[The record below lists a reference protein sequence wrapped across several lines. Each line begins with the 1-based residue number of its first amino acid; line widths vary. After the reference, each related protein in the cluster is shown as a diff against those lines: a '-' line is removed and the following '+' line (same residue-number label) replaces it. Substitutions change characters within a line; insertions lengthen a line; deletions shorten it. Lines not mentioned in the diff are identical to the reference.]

1 MADREH
7 RGRRRCLSESWKIS
21 LPMKKS
27 SWIGS
32 RLSPAWLRVSVLA
45 SLMALFGAGCSK
57 PAEEEAAVE
66 TPPATEAAPAEEQA
80 AAAEESTTE
89 DALEPM
95 NVEETL
101 RGSDRAAQ
109 AKDWGGATD
118 ALLKLQLS
126 GSIKSDQHSWDY
138 NKRMTALQQ
147 QLIEAADSGDPKA
160 QAAID
165 LLKRSRRVR

>member
-1 MADREH
+1 MA
-7 RGRRRCLSESWKIS
+7 G
-21 LPMKKS
+21 
-27 SWIGS
+27 
-32 RLSPAWLRVSVLA
+32 VLA
-45 SLMALFGAGCSK
+45 LIGAGCSK

-66 TPPATEAAPAEEQA
+66 TPPAAETAPAEEQA
-80 AAAEESTTE
+80 AAAPEESTTE